1 MGACS
6 SSHDQTG
13 ELKVQSLVKVQALG
27 RQYLA
32 RRKLQKIKEDKLKTI
47 FSKHSYRLLYIRMQ
61 VLKEQGVRAT
71 RAATL

>member
-13 ELKVQSLVKVQALG
+13 ELKVQTLVKVQALG

-47 FSKHSYRLLYIRMQ
+47 FSNLKALSITRMQ
-61 VLKEQGVRAT
+61 VLKELGVRAT